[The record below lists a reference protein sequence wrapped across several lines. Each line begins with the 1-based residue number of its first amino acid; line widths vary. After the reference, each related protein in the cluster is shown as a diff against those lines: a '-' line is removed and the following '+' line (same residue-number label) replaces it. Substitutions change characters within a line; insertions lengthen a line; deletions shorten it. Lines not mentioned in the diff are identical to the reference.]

1 MMTAKEYLA
10 QYRESSADMKAAIE
24 HIRDLREMCENLKG
38 TAGESIRLDEAVAR
52 LIDAKEETAKELDR
66 YCAIRADIRRTISY
80 VRDVRYRELLHA
92 RYIMGLSWHR
102 VAERIH
108 FDYSY
113 TVHTLHP
120 AALRAV
126 DVVLMQKR

>member
-1 MMTAKEYLA
+1 MMTAKEYLM
-10 QYRESSADMKAAIE
+10 QYRESIADTKAAIE

-38 TAGESIRLDEAVAR
+38 TDGESIRLDEAAAR
-52 LIDAKEETAKELDR
+52 LIDAKEETARELDR

-80 VRDVRYRELLHA
+80 VRDARYRELLHA
-92 RYIMGLSWHR
+92 RYIMGLSWR
-102 VAERIH
+102 CVAEHIH